1 MSIDVSVTINFKGAA
16 ERHNLRR
23 GMGLQALCARVKTPI
38 EFDCR
43 KSDCGICIVHV
54 TAGAENMSP
63 KTVAEAD
70 FLRAM
75 HAEPDERL
83 SCQCRVLGD
92 IELNV
97 EEF

>member
-1 MSIDVSVTINFKGAA
+1 MEKATVTIKFKDTV
-16 ERHNLRR
+16 ERHTLRK
-23 GMGLQALCARVKTPI
+23 GFGLQALCARVKTPI

-54 TAGAENMSP
+54 TAGAENVSE
-63 KTVAEAD
+63 KTEAERD

-92 IELNV
+92 VEIEV